1 MSVLQE
7 GFREIGRKFR
17 RLALGRRIKAAGRVR
32 ADALRAL
39 GRRAVEAGITGAASE
54 GLLAGLAETE
64 ARDKQLGSQLNS
76 LDEQRQALEQKRD
89 ADVARFDAQDKEVM
103 TRKSPV
109 DAELAAQQK
118 AVGRNQS
125 ETDDLRRRL
134 AQAHQERQSLEL
146 VLRRPQA
153 ERDAGFDRTKAEVR
167 VTALLAE
174 QRELE
179 ANHARLAEAAVA
191 LVAEVEKLKAAIA
204 PLQAELD
211 RIDAERKLA
220 AESAKRALADLRK
233 QSDQVH
239 ADAAGVSRQ
248 RDMHFEELGGV
259 LAAAKPD
266 APALAAER
274 SAVETAEQAQAALQ
288 DRYDGLLSDSQTM
301 SRGTMPKFAA
311 LMATAAL
318 AIGGAAYAATKA
330 IQAKQ
335 PQPQRQSQ
343 PRARVK
349 VEDCSI
355 DTVDRRPVSADPG
368 GPYEVERGGKAE
380 LDGSK
385 SKGVCLKYTWTF
397 AAAPKDS
404 ADSPGHGAPYSPEA
418 AAVFPIVDKLACPE
432 GTSGNPGASK
442 RGVRAPTN
450 FLCSLKV
457 TLTVTDGN
465 STDSKDVVVKVKPRG
480 PSGWQTSIDQNQ
492 AESVIPASS
501 LATNHLLFGD
511 NTCALGDTGGHAL
524 HAGGSWQGEGY
535 SLTSIKDPRG
545 PFDEWWYVA
554 DSKLRIKRAV
564 QINQDLTPNS
574 ELHKLNIAR
583 GYPDIDTM
591 RTCVLEHERLHGK
604 LIFEKMQ
611 KIVQQGDDP
620 ARMIETLSAA
630 KEDKDELVKSAD
642 MAVGVAES
650 LLYPQPGTPEY
661 IQNHVEIKAR
671 LVRIAQCN
679 RGGKI
684 LLPNAD
690 GKYGPYPV
698 PNFATAGENGE

>member
-1 MSVLQE
+1 MSVLQD

-17 RLALGRRIKAAGRVR
+17 RLTLGRRIKAAGRVH

-39 GRRAVEAGITGAASE
+39 GRRAVEAGITGPANE

-64 ARDKQLGSQLNS
+64 ARDRQLGSQLNS
-76 LDEQRQALEQKRD
+76 LDEQRRALEQKRD
-89 ADVARFDAQDKEVM
+89 ADAARFDAQDKEVM

-109 DAELAAQQK
+109 DADLAAQQK
-118 AVGRNQS
+118 AAARNQR
-125 ETDDLRRRL
+125 EADELRRRL
-134 AQAHQERQSLEL
+134 TQAHQERQSLEL
-146 VLRRPQA
+146 ALRRPPA
-153 ERDAGFDRTKAEVR
+153 ESDAGFDRARAEAR
-167 VTALLAE
+167 VAALLAE

-179 ANHARLAEAAVA
+179 ANQARFAEAAVA
-191 LVAEVEKLKAAIA
+191 VVAEIEKLKAAIV
-204 PLQAELD
+204 PLQAEVD

-220 AESAKRALADLRK
+220 ADSAKRALADLRK
-233 QSDQVH
+233 QSDQIR
-239 ADAAGVSRQ
+239 AEAAGVSRQ
-248 RDMHFEELGGV
+248 RDMHFEELGGI
-259 LAAAKPD
+259 LAAAKTD

-301 SRGTMPKFAA
+301 PRGTMPKFAA

-318 AIGGAAYAATKA
+318 AIGGAAFAATKA

-335 PQPQRQSQ
+335 PQRQSE
-343 PRARVK
+343 PRARTT
-349 VEDCSI
+349 VEDCSVG
-355 DTVDRRPVSADPG
+355 TVDRPPPVSANPG

-385 SKGVCLKYTWTF
+385 SKGRCLKYTWTF
-397 AAAPKDS
+397 AAAPTDS

-418 AAVFPIVDKLACPE
+418 AAVFPLVDKLACPE
-432 GTSGNPGASK
+432 GTSGNSGASK
-442 RGVRAPTN
+442 RGARAPTN

-457 TLTVTDGN
+457 TLTVTDGSN
-465 STDSKDVVVKVKPRG
+465 TDSKDVVVKVKPRG

-492 AESVIPASS
+492 TESVIPASR
-501 LATNHLLFGD
+501 LVTNYLHFGD

-611 KIVQQGDDP
+611 KIVQQDDDP

-642 MAVGVAES
+642 MAVGAAES

-684 LLPNAD
+684 LVPNAD
-690 GKYGPYPV
+690 GKYVPYPV